1 DCLFRVRRVI
11 GVAADD
17 AGDNFSGRAAFAFEM
32 QRRQRSGSAQ
42 NLIGLI
48 VERDGLSIS
57 PNAPQLERLDVTA
70 PKSKKIKLRL
80 ASGKVDRDRLRRTD
94 ALPANTRHADVGPMN
109 EHEAVPRRRFPKKMK
124 GLAGAGPRITY
135 ANIFAT
141 GRVQLVPD
149 ITWQLHLRLRWV
161 FAYR

>member
-80 ASGKVDRDRLRRTD
+80 ASGKIDRDRFGWATAFPTD
-94 ALPANTRHADVGPMN
+94 AGHTDVG
-109 EHEAVPRRRFPKKMK
+109 
-124 GLAGAGPRITY
+124 
-135 ANIFAT
+135 
-141 GRVQLVPD
+141 
-149 ITWQLHLRLRWV
+149 
-161 FAYR
+161 